1 MREELYKGINFEND
15 QKKLKWLQNEYC
27 EKNIAD
33 LIKMRISAF
42 LASIELIE
50 NKSKMVKLDNIE
62 KAISQDIKKM
72 LLVTKKVKDYAIGHQ
87 GNPLFVENEN
97 GEAELFYDEEKD
109 SIQIYMEYFIYKYR
123 VIVEYVVKI
132 LDKVIHMDESAYKKN
147 NSKKHIG
154 EYERTNVKLEYI
166 RKLIQKYSS
175 EQIDLEWFDE
185 VRKVRNKLVHEG
197 ASCMIFYNG
206 NEPLFQVY
214 NLEVD
219 DLFMPEEFLSNGNV
233 ISCKYFIA
241 VTVSYLIYFVDTIFQ
256 ILKNVNDDKKFVW
269 SECKLNYKVVESE
282 FEKGLDFIDKMYG
295 ISSFIPIYQKSLFE
309 MIEQYLD

>member
-1 MREELYKGINFEND
+1 MGEELHKGINFEYD
-15 QKKLKWLQNEYC
+15 QKKLKWLKNNYC
-27 EKNIAD
+27 EKNIAG
-33 LIKMRISAF
+33 LLKMRISGF

-50 NKSKMVKLDNIE
+50 NKNKMVKLDNIE

-72 LLVTKKVKDYAIGHQ
+72 LLAAKKVNDYSIGYQ
-87 GNPLFVENEN
+87 GTPLFVENEN
-97 GEAELFYDEEKD
+97 GEAEWFYDEEKD

-123 VIVEYVVKI
+123 VIVEYVVRI
-132 LDKVIHMDESAYKKN
+132 LDEAIYMDENAYKKN

-154 EYERTNVKLEYI
+154 VFERTNVKLEYI
-166 RKLIQKYSS
+166 RKLIVKYCS
-175 EQIDLEWFDE
+175 EQIYLEWFDE
-185 VRKVRNKLVHEG
+185 FRKVRNKLVHEG
-197 ASCMIFYNG
+197 ASCMIFNNE

-256 ILKNVNDDKKFVW
+256 ILRKVNDDEKFVW
-269 SECKLNYKVVESE
+269 SECKLNYKVVGSE
-282 FEKGLDFIDKMYG
+282 FEKGLEFIDKMYG
-295 ISSFIPIYQKSLFE
+295 ISNHIPIYQKSLLE

>member
-1 MREELYKGINFEND
+1 MGEELYKGIYFEYD
-15 QKKLKWLQNEYC
+15 QNKLKWLQNNYC

-33 LIKMRISAF
+33 SIRMRISAF

-72 LLVTKKVKDYAIGHQ
+72 LLAAKKVNDYSVSYQ
-87 GNPLFVENEN
+87 DTPLFVENKN

-123 VIVEYVVKI
+123 VIAEYVVKI
-132 LDKVIHMDESAYKKN
+132 LDEVVYMDENAYKKN
-147 NSKKHIG
+147 KSKKHIS
-154 EYERTNVKLEYI
+154 EFERTNIKLEYI
-166 RKLIQKYSS
+166 RKVIEKYSS
-175 EQIDLEWFDE
+175 EQLDLEWFDE

-197 ASCMIFYNG
+197 ASCMIIN
-206 NEPLFQVY
+206 NENDPLFQVY

-219 DLFMPEEFLSNGNV
+219 DLFRPEEFLSNGYV

-256 ILKNVNDDKKFVW
+256 ILRNINDDKKFAW
-269 SECKLNYKVVESE
+269 SECKLNYKVVGSE
-282 FEKGLDFIDKMYG
+282 FEKSLDFIDKRYG
-295 ISSFIPIYQKSLFE
+295 ISTYIPIYQESLFE

>member
-1 MREELYKGINFEND
+1 MGEELHKGINFEYD
-15 QKKLKWLQNEYC
+15 QKKLDWLKNKYC
-27 EKNIAD
+27 EKNIAG
-33 LIKMRISAF
+33 LIKMRISGF

-72 LLVTKKVKDYAIGHQ
+72 LLAAKKVNDYSIGYQ

-132 LDKVIHMDESAYKKN
+132 LDEVIYMDESAYKKI
-147 NSKKHIG
+147 NSKEHIG
-154 EYERTNVKLEYI
+154 EFERTNVKLKYI
-166 RKLIQKYSS
+166 RKLILKYSS

-197 ASCMIFYNG
+197 ASCMIFNNE

-219 DLFMPEEFLSNGNV
+219 DLFMPQEFLSNGNV

-256 ILKNVNDDKKFVW
+256 ILRNINGDKKFVW
-269 SECKLNYKVVESE
+269 SECKLNYKVVGSE
-282 FEKGLDFIDKMYG
+282 FEKGLDFIDKMCG
-295 ISSFIPIYQKSLFE
+295 ISNHIPIYQKSLFE

>member
-1 MREELYKGINFEND
+1 MGEELYKGINFEYD
-15 QKKLKWLQNEYC
+15 QKKLDWLKNKYC
-27 EKNIAD
+27 EKNIAG
-33 LIKMRISAF
+33 LIKMRISGF

-72 LLVTKKVKDYAIGHQ
+72 LLAAKKVNDYSIGYQ

-132 LDKVIHMDESAYKKN
+132 LDEVIYMDESAYKKI

-154 EYERTNVKLEYI
+154 EFERTNVKLEYI
-166 RKLIQKYSS
+166 RKLILKYSS

-197 ASCMIFYNG
+197 ASCMIFNNE

-219 DLFMPEEFLSNGNV
+219 DLFMPQEFLSNGNV

-256 ILKNVNDDKKFVW
+256 ILRNINEDKKFVW
-269 SECKLNYKVVESE
+269 SECKLNYKVVGSE
-282 FEKGLDFIDKMYG
+282 FEKGLDFIDKMCG
-295 ISSFIPIYQKSLFE
+295 ISNHIPIYQKSLFE

>member
-1 MREELYKGINFEND
+1 MGEKLYKGINFEYD
-15 QKKLKWLQNEYC
+15 QKKLEWLKNKYFD
-27 EKNIAD
+27 KNIAG
-33 LIKMRISAF
+33 LIKMRVSGF

-50 NKSKMVKLDNIE
+50 NKNKMVKLDNIE

-72 LLVTKKVKDYAIGHQ
+72 LLAAKKVNDYSIGYQ
-87 GNPLFVENEN
+87 GNPLFIENEN
-97 GEAELFYDEEKD
+97 GEAERFYDEEKD

-123 VIVEYVVKI
+123 VIVEYVVRI
-132 LDKVIHMDESAYKKN
+132 IDEVIYMDENAYKKN

-154 EYERTNVKLEYI
+154 EFERTNVKLGYI
-166 RKLIQKYSS
+166 RKLILKYCS

-197 ASCMIFYNG
+197 ASCMIFNNE

-219 DLFMPEEFLSNGNV
+219 DLFMPEEFLSNGNA
-233 ISCKYFIA
+233 ISCNYFIV

-256 ILKNVNDDKKFVW
+256 ILRKVNDDKKFVW
-269 SECKLNYKVVESE
+269 SECKLNYKVVGSE
-282 FEKGLDFIDKMYG
+282 FEKGLEFIDKMFG
-295 ISSFIPIYQKSLFE
+295 ISNHIPIYQKSLFE

>member
-1 MREELYKGINFEND
+1 MGEELYKGINFEYD
-15 QKKLKWLQNEYC
+15 QKKLKWLKNNYC

-72 LLVTKKVKDYAIGHQ
+72 LLAAKKVNDYSVGYQ
-87 GNPLFVENEN
+87 GTPLFIENEN

-132 LDKVIHMDESAYKKN
+132 LDEVIYMDESAYKKG
-147 NSKKHIG
+147 NSKKYIG
-154 EYERTNVKLEYI
+154 EFERTNVKLEYI
-166 RKLIQKYSS
+166 RKLILKYSS

-197 ASCMIFYNG
+197 ASCMIFNNE

-241 VTVSYLIYFVDTIFQ
+241 VAVSYLIYFVDTIFQ
-256 ILKNVNDDKKFVW
+256 ILRNINDDKKFVW
-269 SECKLNYKVVESE
+269 SECKLNYKVVGSE
-282 FEKGLDFIDKMYG
+282 FEKNLDFIDKMYG
-295 ISSFIPIYQKSLFE
+295 ISNHIPIYQKSLFE